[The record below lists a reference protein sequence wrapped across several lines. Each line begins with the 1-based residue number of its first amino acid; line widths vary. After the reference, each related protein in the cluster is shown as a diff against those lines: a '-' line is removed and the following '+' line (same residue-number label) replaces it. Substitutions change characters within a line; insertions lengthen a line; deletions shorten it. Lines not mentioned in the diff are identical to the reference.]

1 MATEAQEKKTG
12 KVLGEFKAGTL
23 KSSTGATVT
32 EKKQAVAIAL
42 SEAGLARKQS
52 PPVIDLDEPAT
63 MDKLMDWNRH
73 EVMED
78 EPSFN
83 PPGLVPMTVPLMPP
97 PVVPP
102 IMQQIAATP
111 KQVSGPSINDVIANA
126 RREQ

>member
-1 MATEAQEKKTG
+1 MTTDMDKRQG
-12 KVLGEFKAGTL
+12 
-23 KSSTGATVT
+23 
-32 EKKQAVAIAL
+32 VADDLAK
-42 SEAGLARKQS
+42 AGLARKQS

-102 IMQQIAATP
+102 IMEQIAATP
-111 KQVSGPSINDVIANA
+111 KQVAGPSINDVVNNA
-126 RREQ
+126 RRE